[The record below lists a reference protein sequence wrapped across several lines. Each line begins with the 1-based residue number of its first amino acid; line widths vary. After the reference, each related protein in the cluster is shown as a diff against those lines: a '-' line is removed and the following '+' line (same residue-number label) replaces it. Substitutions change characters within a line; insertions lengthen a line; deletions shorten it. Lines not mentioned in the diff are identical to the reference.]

1 MTPSRTRAPT
11 KSATSSC
18 VTSSCQRRPCSPAV
32 QRHGCQAG
40 LKRCPHTPPPPVARL
55 SFWRLP
61 VPTSRPPNDCPRR
74 KGQCFKCDELYT
86 PSLRDVCKQLLIIV
100 VVCESEETTPPDPY
114 MVPEPT
120 ISLHDLTGIQP
131 WTGRTMQLHIVIHD
145 ARLTTLL
152 DSGSVTPTFYKNKI
166 LCK

>member
-1 MTPSRTRAPT
+1 
-11 KSATSSC
+11 
-18 VTSSCQRRPCSPAV
+18 
-32 QRHGCQAG
+32 
-40 LKRCPHTPPPPVARL
+40 
-55 SFWRLP
+55 

-152 DSGSVTPTFYKNKI
+152 DSGSVAPTFYKNKI